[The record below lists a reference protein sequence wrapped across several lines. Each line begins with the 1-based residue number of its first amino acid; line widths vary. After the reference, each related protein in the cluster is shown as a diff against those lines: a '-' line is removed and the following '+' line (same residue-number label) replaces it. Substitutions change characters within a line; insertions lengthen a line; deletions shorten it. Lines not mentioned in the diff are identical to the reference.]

1 MNLKRF
7 YSNVP
12 TFFLIFFLSYLF
24 LYAGIDHFLKEVFGL
39 GGDIQELIAL
49 VVPFAIMPL
58 LYWGW
63 QYIRYEYGDFDR
75 DELIYFLEKEFVL
88 LEKLT
93 LMVEQGKESET
104 GQKVKLNKKKTRQSL
119 STIEYFKNNLIMSL
133 NTYKEKES
141 GKTK

>member
-1 MNLKRF
+1 MNVKRF

-12 TFFLIFFLSYLF
+12 IFFLIFFLSYLF
-24 LYAGIDHFLKEVFGL
+24 LYTGIDHFLKEIFGL
-39 GGDIQELIAL
+39 GGDICELIAL

-63 QYIRYEYGDFDR
+63 QYLRYEYGDFDR

-88 LEKLT
+88 LDKLT
-93 LMVEQGKESET
+93 QMAEQGKESET
-104 GQKVKLNKKKTRQSL
+104 GQKVKLNKIKARQSL

-133 NTYKEKES
+133 NTYKDKES
-141 GKTK
+141 RKSK